1 MKTKNVSLIIK
12 SINKD
17 SLLIFKKFIINQ
29 ISRTNINYKSFQLP
43 TRKKRVT
50 LLKSPHVNKSAR
62 EQFEIKYYKCFF
74 QFSFNLDSS
83 FIKFL
88 FLNKPKTV
96 RIQLKTNF

>member
-1 MKTKNVSLIIK
+1 MKNKNIYLIIK
-12 SINKD
+12 SIDKE
-17 SLLIFKKFIINQ
+17 SLLIFKKFVINQ

-43 TRKKRVT
+43 TKKKRVT

-83 FIKFL
+83 FLKFL

-96 RIQLKTNF
+96 TLQLKTIF